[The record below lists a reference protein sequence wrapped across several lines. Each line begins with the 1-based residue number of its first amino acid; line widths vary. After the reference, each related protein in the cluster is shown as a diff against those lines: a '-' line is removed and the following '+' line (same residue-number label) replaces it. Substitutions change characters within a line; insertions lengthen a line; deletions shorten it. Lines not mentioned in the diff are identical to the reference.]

1 MQLVPRDAGD
11 EISLVPDGTEVA
23 LGPIEDREV
32 ATVTVAA
39 VNINLKPV
47 EGTHG
52 SARAL
57 INVTALINAIDVL
70 IPEARR

>member
-1 MQLVPRDAGD
+1 MQLIPRDAGD
-11 EISLVPDGTEVA
+11 EITLVPDGAEVA

-39 VNINLKPV
+39 AVNIVVV